1 MYIVA
6 EYLFLENFIINYAIL
21 HTTKIVTRTKV
32 GKIRIFLMGI
42 ITALYPF
49 VFFSDSTIFL
59 TNFYMKII
67 ISIILIKFAY
77 NAKSLRLYL
86 KQLSAFYCISFIFA
100 GASIGSYYFTNNY
113 FNMIFEIDTFQGGFP
128 VKYLILGILFGAIMI
143 INLLQ
148 YYHEKKIKENFI
160 LEVEINLN
168 NKKVNIIALTD
179 TGNSLVEPISKSP
192 VFVVEYNSL
201 KNLLPIEISRIFEED
216 RENDFISLEK
226 AIKKLE
232 DKIAIR
238 IIPFNAIG
246 ISNGMLIGFKP
257 DSIIINEKNGQRIY
271 DNLIIGI
278 FKGTLSTDNQ
288 YTGLLNTEIL
298 NRGNLCVNEN

>member
-49 VFFSDSTIFL
+49 VFFFESTIFL

-100 GASIGSYYFTNNY
+100 GASMGSYYFINNY
-113 FNMIFEIDTFQGGFP
+113 FNMIFEIDSFQGGFP

-143 INLLQ
+143 INVLY

-160 LEVEINLN
+160 LEVEISLN

-201 KNLLPIEISRIFEED
+201 KNLLPIEINRIFEED

-232 DKIAIR
+232 DEITIR

-257 DSIIINEKNGQRIY
+257 DSIIINEKNCQRTY
-271 DNLIIGI
+271 ENLIIGI

-288 YTGLLNTEIL
+288 YTGLLNLEIL

>member
-21 HTTKIVTRTKV
+21 QTTKIVTRTKSSKTRV
-32 GKIRIFLMGI
+32 FLMAI

-49 VFFSDSTIFL
+49 VFFFDSTIFL

-100 GASIGSYYFTNNY
+100 GATMGSYYFVNNY
-113 FNMIFEIDTFQGGFP
+113 FNMIFEKDQFKGGFP

-143 INLLQ
+143 INLLH
-148 YYHEKKIKENFI
+148 YYHGKKLKENFI

-168 NKKVNIIALTD
+168 NKKVYITALTD
-179 TGNSLVEPISKSP
+179 TGNSLVEPLSKSP

-216 RENDFISLEK
+216 RENDFIFLEK
-226 AIKKLE
+226 AIKKSE
-232 DKIAIR
+232 DEIAIR

-246 ISNGMLIGFKP
+246 VSNGMLIGFKP
-257 DSIIINEKNGQRIY
+257 DSIIINGDNCQKQY
-271 DNLIIGI
+271 DDLIIGI

-288 YTGLLNTEIL
+288 YTGLLNSEIL
-298 NRGNLCVNEN
+298 NGGNLYVNEN